1 MSAECRISNWK
12 WQIQEKGSPQVSWKC
27 DSFPK
32 MWPSFP
38 KIWHSFIKMLPGLE
52 GIRIRI
58 LLFIKPIINGNQV
71 TYFEGRVTFSGDW
84 LWPIFEFLV
93 ISVLKFHILT
103 TWSVLTKSHRKRYS
117 KKCNCPL
124 KSFFWNTFLI
134 MKYML
139 QNFRPNPWPISC
151 HYICVESA
159 VITYMTRSWKE
170 YDAWKLDTLH
180 AFNDPTSARLWRLW

>member
-71 TYFEGRVTFSGDW
+71 TFFEGRVTFSGDW

-93 ISVLKFHILT
+93 ISVLKFHILP

-124 KSFFWNTFLI
+124 KSFFFFNYEIYATEFPPKSLTYQLSLH
-134 MKYML
+134 MC
-139 QNFRPNPWPISC
+139 RISC
-151 HYICVESA
+151 HYI
-159 VITYMTRSWKE
+159 
-170 YDAWKLDTLH
+170 YDPIVKGIWCMEIGHPACI
-180 AFNDPTSARLWRLW
+180 